1 MRNAKYDYVEDAI
14 CDEAKEH
21 AWDLTMWTTST
32 SGSSCPR
39 TSLPL
44 QPQQT
49 QQREEDDAIARP
61 KWTPLYHKPN
71 AVSRS
76 TTSSTRLSSE
86 MMMQLEVAR
95 SKPRRQRD
103 AKMHMYDDD
112 HEDNGLDVRKEYER
126 NDEAKYARPY
136 DGHVAKHKRIGELLG
151 MAKPVGPWNQ
161 RPQSVPP

>member
-32 SGSSCPR
+32 SGSSCTR

-49 QQREEDDAIARP
+49 QQREDDDAIARP
-61 KWTPLYHKPN
+61 KWTPPYQKPN

-103 AKMHMYDDD
+103 AKMHM
-112 HEDNGLDVRKEYER
+112 KEYER
-126 NDEAKYARPY
+126 NDEAKRARPY